1 MAGYYVALI
10 TKNVK
15 GGYTTMLSMV
25 CTGKVL
31 RLANI
36 SVLSKL
42 PVLVYYWKDILDNL
56 DNSVLHASYGLGI
69 QDFYL
74 LCPRQSIF
82 I

>member
-1 MAGYYVALI
+1 MALI

-15 GGYTTMLSMV
+15 GGYTTMFSMV
-25 CTGKVL
+25 CKVL